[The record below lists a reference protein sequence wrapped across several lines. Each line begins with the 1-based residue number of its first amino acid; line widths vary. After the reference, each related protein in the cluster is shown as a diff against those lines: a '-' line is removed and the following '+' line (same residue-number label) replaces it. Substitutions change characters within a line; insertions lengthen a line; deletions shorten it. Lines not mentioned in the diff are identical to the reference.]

1 MTPDLTTRLAQA
13 DKPTR
18 ELLEEA
24 WGSCPVCSG
33 DCGSANPPVM
43 FCPTSRFLQLLDA
56 EAWTSAVEMLVP
68 EASEWELTTMYG
80 IARATVDLNHG
91 PDSGPSYGENACGS
105 PALALAIACL
115 KARGL

>member
-1 MTPDLTTRLAQA
+1 MTPLQTRLAQA

-68 EASEWELTTMYG
+68 EGHRWSIDTCDGQPRSFVAPPAPYEGQPWWG
-80 IARATVDLNHG
+80 
-91 PDSGPSYGENACGS
+91 NAAA

>member
-1 MTPDLTTRLAQA
+1 MTTLQTRLAQA

-18 ELLEEA
+18 ELLEEVWEA
-24 WGSCPVCSG
+24 IHGECETHRDVEFWLPF
-33 DCGSANPPVM
+33 AAM
-43 FCPTSRFLQLLDA
+43 LDA